1 MIIEKFII
9 IDYKD
14 KEANKFTFS
23 ANANIITAEKNTQG
37 KSCLL
42 KSLFYALGMG
52 IKKFKPE
59 WHIDSK
65 IFKIYYKHKNEL
77 GYIIRQG
84 DNFWV
89 NNKNG
94 RLNIKEYS
102 QWLANKLK
110 INMKLPMVK
119 TLVYEPVYPSA
130 LILPYYIDQDT
141 SWNKS
146 IYKDVVLELGRY
158 DSSAIPKKIFEYIFN
173 ISNDAIQEK
182 EDELRIAKDEK
193 AKAENQKK
201 ALDELKANFIKNST
215 VLSFDEEKAKD
226 DIKKY
231 LSYARTIQTKITT
244 LQMKL
249 FPKEKSLDENKL
261 KVAELNELLRNN
273 EEAYKNISKRC
284 EYCHSELT
292 REQSLSRFKLEND
305 KFEIIAMKNDLLIKI
320 EKLEKEINKIL
331 EEKIP
336 LEEHYTE
343 LLKIANKKQQKYSLA
358 EYIDEKAKKVNNDN
372 YYQTENN
379 VILKISQQEDILNNL
394 KKVINALKKQEKE
407 NRDSIT
413 QEYKDLTASFSMK
426 FPDVDFNRRTF
437 LNFSQIT
444 DNSGATDNQ
453 EFFGLYMIYTH
464 LLFNHSIVELP
475 FGLDSTL
482 KDELDD
488 NNINKF
494 YKVIEEIVLSNHN
507 QSFVI
512 MLKNKLSLLKND
524 YNVIELT
531 KPILSK
537 QKFEKLKPEF
547 NIISEE

>member
-1 MIIEKFII
+1 MIIEKFVI

-14 KEANKFTFS
+14 KEANEFEFS
-23 ANANIITAEKNTQG
+23 EKANIITAEKNTQG

-65 IFKIYYKHKNEL
+65 ILKIYYKHKNEH
-77 GYIIRQG
+77 GYIIRQN

-89 NNKNG
+89 DDKNG

-102 QWLANKLK
+102 QWLSNKLN

-119 TLVYEPVYPSA
+119 TSEYKPVYPSA

-141 SWNKS
+141 SWNRS
-146 IYKDVVLELGRY
+146 IYKDVVLELGQY
-158 DSSAIPKKIFEYIFN
+158 DSNAIPKKIFEYIFN

-182 EDELRIAKDEK
+182 EDELRVAKDEK
-193 AKAENQKK
+193 SKAENQKK

-215 VLSFDEEKAKD
+215 VLSFDEEKAKE

-231 LSYARTIQTKITT
+231 LSYARTIQAQITN

-249 FPKEKSLDENKL
+249 FPREKTLDESKL
-261 KVAELNELLRNN
+261 KVEELNELLKNN
-273 EEAYKNISKRC
+273 EETYKNISKRC

-305 KFEIIAMKNDLLIKI
+305 KFEIIALKNDLLIKI
-320 EKLEKEINKIL
+320 EKLEREIQKIL
-331 EEKIP
+331 AEKIP
-336 LEEHYTE
+336 LEKHYSE
-343 LLKIANKKQQKYSLA
+343 LLKIANKKQQEYTLA

-372 YYQTENN
+372 YYQTENE
-379 VILKISQQEDILNNL
+379 VILKISKQEDAIKDLN
-394 KKVINALKKQEKE
+394 KVIRALKKEEKE
-407 NRDSIT
+407 N
-413 QEYKDLTASFSMK
+413 KDLITNEYNDLAASFSMK
-426 FPDVDFNRRTF
+426 FPDVDFNRRAF

-453 EFFGLYMIYTH
+453 EFFGLYMIYTR

-482 KDELDD
+482 KDELDPA
-488 NNINKF
+488 NIKKF
-494 YKVIEEIVLSNHN
+494 YKIIEEIVLSSDK

-512 MLKNKLSLLKND
+512 MLHDKLSLLKNN
-524 YNVIELT
+524 YNKIELS

-537 QKFEKLKPEF
+537 DKFDKLKQEIS
-547 NIISEE
+547 IISE

>member
-14 KEANKFTFS
+14 KEANEFTFS
-23 ANANIITAEKNTQG
+23 ENANIITAEKNTQG

-42 KSLFYALGMG
+42 KSLFYGLGMG

-65 IFKIYYKHKNEL
+65 IFKIYYKHKDEH

-102 QWLANKLK
+102 QWLANTLK

-141 SWNKS
+141 SWSRS

-182 EDELRIAKDEK
+182 EDELRLAKDEK
-193 AKAENQKK
+193 TKAENQKK
-201 ALDELKANFIKNST
+201 ALDELKTNFIKNST
-215 VLSFDEEKAKD
+215 VLSFDEDKAKE

-231 LSYARTIQTKITT
+231 LSYARTIQTKITN

-261 KVAELNELLRNN
+261 KVAELNELLKNN
-273 EEAYKNISKRC
+273 EETYKSISKRC

-305 KFEIIAMKNDLLIKI
+305 KFEIVAMKNDLLIKI
-320 EKLEKEINKIL
+320 EKLEKEIQKIL
-331 EEKIP
+331 DEKIP

-343 LLKIANKKQQKYSLA
+343 LLKIANKKQQEYTLA

-379 VILKISQQEDILNNL
+379 VILKISQQEDIINDL
-394 KKVINALKKQEKE
+394 KKVINALKKEEKE
-407 NRDSIT
+407 NRDLIT
-413 QEYKDLTASFSMK
+413 NEYKDLTTSFSMK
-426 FPDVDFNRRTF
+426 FPDVDFNRRAF
-437 LNFSQIT
+437 LNFSQII

-453 EFFGLYMIYTH
+453 EFFGLYMIYTY
-464 LLFNHSIVELP
+464 LLFNHSIIELP

-488 NNINKF
+488 FNINKF
-494 YKVIEEIVLSNHN
+494 YKIIEEIVLSNHK

-512 MLKNKLSLLKND
+512 MLKNKLSLLKNT

-537 QKFEKLKPEF
+537 QKFEKLKQEF

>member
-14 KEANKFTFS
+14 KEANEFNFS
-23 ANANIITAEKNTQG
+23 ENANIITAEKNTQG

-65 IFKIYYKHKNEL
+65 IFKIYYKHKDKH

-89 NNKNG
+89 NDQNG
-94 RLNIKEYS
+94 RLSIKEYS
-102 QWLANKLK
+102 QWLANTLK

-141 SWNKS
+141 SWSRS

-182 EDELRIAKDEK
+182 EDELRLAKDEK

-201 ALDELKANFIKNST
+201 ALDELKTNFIKNST
-215 VLSFDEEKAKD
+215 VLSFDEDKAKE

-231 LSYARTIQTKITT
+231 LSYARTIQTKISN

-261 KVAELNELLRNN
+261 KVVELNELLKNN
-273 EEAYKNISKRC
+273 EETYKNISKIC

-305 KFEIIAMKNDLLIKI
+305 KFEIISMKNDLLIKI
-320 EKLEKEINKIL
+320 EKLEKEIQKIL
-331 EEKIP
+331 DEKIP

-343 LLKIANKKQQKYSLA
+343 LLKIANKKQQEYTLA
-358 EYIDEKAKKVNNDN
+358 EYIDEMAKKVNNDN

-379 VILKISQQEDILNNL
+379 VILKISQQEDIINNL
-394 KKVINALKKQEKE
+394 KKVINSLKKEEKE
-407 NRDSIT
+407 NRDLIAK
-413 QEYKDLTASFSMK
+413 EYKDLTASFNMK
-426 FPDVDFNRRTF
+426 FPDVDFNRRAF

-453 EFFGLYMIYTH
+453 EFFGLYMIYTY
-464 LLFNHSIVELP
+464 LLFNHSIIELP

-488 NNINKF
+488 YNINKF
-494 YKVIEEIVLSNHN
+494 YKIIEEIVLSNN
-507 QSFVI
+507 KQSFVI
-512 MLKNKLSLLKND
+512 MLKNKLSLLKNT

-537 QKFEKLKPEF
+537 QNFEKLKQEF
-547 NIISEE
+547 SIISE